1 LKRFYAHHNAQ
12 DKAANVIK
20 TLFRLRSTLQIKD
33 SSTYTLRFVWL
44 AKLKKHMHIFLN
56 DYKVANSQLLPV
68 DEILKNFQEK
78 IELDFQDMKQE
89 LKKLPD
95 FDEKCTDIKIHQ
107 TKFSDNLEEII
118 KMQTMLGEYF
128 ISLNNKM
135 N

>member
-1 LKRFYAHHNAQ
+1 
-12 DKAANVIK
+12 
-20 TLFRLRSTLQIKD
+20 
-33 SSTYTLRFVWL
+33 
-44 AKLKKHMHIFLN
+44 MHIFLN